1 MSPYLESTLKAVGG
15 QGQATLAEP
24 RYLESERTPSRQGGA
39 VFGAEESAPQL
50 KFEALFVRYA
60 PYVAS
65 IGLRLLGR
73 RDEIDDLVQDVFLE
87 AHRGLHRL
95 KDPRAVKGWLATI
108 TVRQAGRRLRRR
120 KLAHK
125 LGWRQSEADYENV
138 AGREASPE
146 QRLHIAR
153 VYQALDR
160 LPIKHRV
167 PWVLRFIE
175 GESLDQ
181 ITSAC
186 GISRATA
193 YRRIA
198 AAHEAVRREVGHG

>member
-1 MSPYLESTLKAVGG
+1 MESTLKAVAG
-15 QGQATLAEP
+15 QGQATLAEQ
-24 RYLESERTPSRQGGA
+24 RYAAAES
-39 VFGAEESAPQL
+39 VPQL

-95 KDPRAVKGWLATI
+95 KDPWAVKGWLATI
-108 TVRQAGRRLRRR
+108 TVRLAGRRLRRR
-120 KLAHK
+120 KLAHR
-125 LGWRQSEADYENV
+125 LGWRQTDADYENI
-138 AGREASPE
+138 AGRGASPE

-160 LPIKHRV
+160 LPVKQRM

-175 GESLDQ
+175 GESLEQ
-181 ITSAC
+181 ITKTC

-198 AAHEAVRREVGHG
+198 AAHEAIRREVGHG